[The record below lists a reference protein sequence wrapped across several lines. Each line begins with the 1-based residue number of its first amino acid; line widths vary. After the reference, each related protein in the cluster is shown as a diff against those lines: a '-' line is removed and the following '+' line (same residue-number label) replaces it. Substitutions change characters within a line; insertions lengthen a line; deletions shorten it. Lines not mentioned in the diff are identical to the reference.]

1 MGLGSCEEG
10 REGVKAC
17 AHSVGLRDE
26 EWAEERRSQGGSGQ
40 AKRRPM
46 RLRPRAGGEAT
57 SASSVGEGRRA
68 GVNAPGTVKHR
79 TRGLGEKD
87 PPEIERAWEK
97 IKRAMETGPTRQ
109 LHRAYAERH
118 DKFHRSIFPK
128 N

>member
-57 SASSVGEGRRA
+57 LAAIGGGS
-68 GVNAPGTVKHR
+68 
-79 TRGLGEKD
+79 
-87 PPEIERAWEK
+87 
-97 IKRAMETGPTRQ
+97 
-109 LHRAYAERH
+109 
-118 DKFHRSIFPK
+118 
-128 N
+128 